1 MKNEI
6 RRVGNEDRRAFMVF
20 IGLPIEVFTRHDVNY
35 GQVSHSLDLDLNGLL
50 TRRNFG
56 CIPGM
61 LGTYT
66 IPK

>member
-1 MKNEI
+1 
-6 RRVGNEDRRAFMVF
+6 MVVPSVIVDSAEF
-20 IGLPIEVFTRHDVNY
+20 GIKAQFK
-35 GQVSHSLDLDLNGLL
+35 GQISHSLDLDLNGLL